1 MKGMHSF
8 SIISHLKKM
17 TFNVEFFNAQ
27 ILKYKKQYI
36 GFLMEEVALAER
48 TQTLVKVS
56 GE

>member
-1 MKGMHSF
+1 MHSF
-8 SIISHLKKM
+8 SGDYQSFKKIS
-17 TFNVEFFNAQ
+17 FSVQFFKAQ
-27 ILKYKKQYI
+27 ILNDKKEYI